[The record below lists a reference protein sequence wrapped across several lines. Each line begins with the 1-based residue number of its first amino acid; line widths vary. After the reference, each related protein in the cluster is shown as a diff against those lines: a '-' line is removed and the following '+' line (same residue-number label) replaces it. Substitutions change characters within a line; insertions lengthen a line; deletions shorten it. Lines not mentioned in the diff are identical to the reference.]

1 MGSAITCPELTSSW
15 NNNSVRAATAT
26 LRLQGLPISRGA
38 FLITNVS
45 SRCREMPLTDTGLPT
60 ADPRWIFPL
69 TEWWNGRDDVPDV
82 PCPDPK
88 LFPHSC
94 DDSLSVDN
102 QQVGILTVL
111 ITHRRHNSVMYPA
124 DTKVQQMWLLIT
136 ERRKGKGR
144 VFSSA
149 YKFIMGG

>member
-69 TEWWNGRDDVPDV
+69 TEWWNGRDDM
-82 PCPDPK
+82 
-88 LFPHSC
+88 
-94 DDSLSVDN
+94 SLS
-102 QQVGILTVL
+102 
-111 ITHRRHNSVMYPA
+111 RS
-124 DTKVQQMWLLIT
+124 
-136 ERRKGKGR
+136 R
-144 VFSSA
+144 VIPSFLWWQFVSWQSA
-149 YKFIMGG
+149 SWHINRANYSPTA